1 MIMGLGN
8 PFARLLTQ
16 SALKVDAKPTQAGVT
31 VFAKKAAPHGRP
43 AGAKGSP
50 AGAIYGILLLNSL
63 NKGQGGKARRKGEGP
78 CAG

>member
-1 MIMGLGN
+1 MIMGSGK

-50 AGAIYGILLLNSL
+50 AGAIYGILNS
-63 NKGQGGKARRKGEGP
+63 NGKPGNPDKPKPGKEP
-78 CAG
+78 HHV

>member
-1 MIMGLGN
+1 MILGLGK

-16 SALKVDAKPTQAGVT
+16 SARKVDAKPTQAGVT

-50 AGAIYGILLLNSL
+50 AGAIYGILNS
-63 NKGQGGKARRKGEGP
+63 NGKPGTPTNQNPERNP
-78 CAG
+78 HHV